1 MAKRREGKLQLC
13 KSERVRQ
20 GGSEKSRE
28 LEIAEREREK
38 HRESEQCQAVRIE
51 GRKLAD

>member
-13 KSERVRQ
+13 KSVRVRQ

-28 LEIAEREREK
+28 LEIAERERERN
-38 HRESEQCQAVRIE
+38 RERANSV
-51 GRKLAD
+51 KLFG